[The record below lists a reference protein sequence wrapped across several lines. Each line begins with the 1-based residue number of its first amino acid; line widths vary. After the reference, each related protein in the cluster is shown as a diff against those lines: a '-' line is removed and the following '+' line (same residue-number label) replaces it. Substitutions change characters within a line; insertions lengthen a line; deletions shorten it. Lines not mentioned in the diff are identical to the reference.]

1 MQKNKD
7 SDKEFKDI
15 KSENEKLKSE
25 LSKVAYEKQ
34 LADYERDRLLHE
46 LDEIRKSTSFKVAR
60 AITYLPRKARS
71 IAYSRRASVSER
83 KVFPCM
89 ISVVIAVYNTA
100 GFLEEMI
107 DSILHQKQDILKTY
121 LRKNENSIF
130 RKQVYE
136 GVYEIILVDDGS
148 DDGSA
153 EICDSYAK
161 KYPFIK
167 VLHKENGGV
176 SSARNAGIA
185 IAQGK
190 YITFPDSDDKLSETV
205 LEDCFTFFEEHESEI
220 SLVTYP
226 LRFFDAQNGDHWTTY
241 RFEDGT
247 RILDMLHEWDKP
259 QYFTAASF
267 FKTDFIRN
275 NHIDFDSN
283 LINGEDIKFVN
294 EVLYHD
300 TAKIGLISTCTYWYR
315 RRSSGEQSAI
325 QKSKTTEQY
334 YTPYITDALGKL
346 MEEAKA
352 VYGTVPKYVQ
362 YTVMGQLQWRLRS
375 DGDGKIA
382 RSIIGEDGFFEYV
395 NLIKEL
401 IRQIDTDV
409 LMGQKQLFR
418 EHLYYLGK
426 VKTDG
431 KPQKIREDGNIS
443 YYFDDCFCSD
453 AASCYLKIEFM
464 TIRNGILRLECSS
477 ANLEPNCTSWILSG
491 ETKIPVETYEK
502 RDASVKVLGEIAL
515 YVETFRAEIPL
526 NTLCYS
532 DSEDLYFGSTVGGT
546 DVIKSN
552 IVLGK
557 FMPISKTYSKS
568 YYAEE
573 NWTVR
578 LNGNKLCIWNLT
590 SLVELPDFEQEFE
603 NQILH
608 RNVGNKA
615 FEEAVS
621 IRKQALNRRAWNK
634 NGRQL
639 WLISDRYRNADD
651 NGEALFEFLL
661 KQENLPVDIYFV
673 LADDSVDYERL
684 SQTGKV
690 VIQDSR
696 EHMLLHLTADCIIS
710 SQADEYIIDPVWRK
724 DDLKYV
730 YKDLYCRKR
739 YVFLQHGVIK
749 DDLSSWLNRYNK
761 NIDGFI
767 CSAYKEAQSIR
778 DYNYYYDEQVW
789 LTGLPRYDR
798 LYHNEQ
804 KYIMVMP
811 TWRKWLMQDF
821 NAADSDGNATKVKD
835 DITQT
840 DFFIFYNALLNNK
853 ELLDVCEK
861 YGYTLCFMPHT
872 NLRECM
878 QCFDHDERVVFF
890 DFDKKYRDAFAEAN
904 LLITDYSSTAMDF
917 AYLRKPVIYAQFDK
931 ERFTSGEHTY
941 QAGYFEYERDGFG
954 EVVYDLEGLVKET
967 IRCVQNG
974 CKLDERYRK
983 RIDNFFAYNDRNNCR
998 RVYEEMAEL
1007 MGVEL
1012 LGL

>member
-1 MQKNKD
+1 MQKDKD
-7 SDKEFKDI
+7 LDRELKVTKA
-15 KSENEKLKSE
+15 ENEKLKIE
-25 LSKVAYEKQ
+25 LTKAASEKQ
-34 LADYERDRLLHE
+34 LAYYERDRLLHE
-46 LDEIRKSTSFKVAR
+46 LDEIRKSMSFKVAR
-60 AITYLPRKARS
+60 GLTYLPRKARS
-71 IAYSRRASVSER
+71 IVYTHRAAVSDR
-83 KVFPCM
+83 KVYPCM

-100 GFLEEMI
+100 GFLQETI
-107 DSILHQKQDILKTY
+107 DSVLSQKQDILSTY
-121 LRKNENSIF
+121 LRKNENSVF
-130 RKQVYE
+130 RKQAYE
-136 GVYEIILVDDGS
+136 GIFEIILVDDGS

-153 EICDSYAK
+153 EICDEYAR

-205 LEDCFTFFEEHESEI
+205 LEDCFTFFEEHEHEVAI
-220 SLVTYP
+220 VTYP
-226 LRFFDAQNGDHWTTY
+226 LRFFDAQTGDHWTTY
-241 RFEDGT
+241 RFEEGT
-247 RILDMLHEWDKP
+247 RILDMQGEWDKP
-259 QYFTAASF
+259 QYFTAAAF
-267 FKTDFIRN
+267 FKTDFIRE
-275 NHIDFDSN
+275 HITFDSN

-294 EVLYHD
+294 EVLYRD

-325 QKSKTTEQY
+325 QRSKTTEKY
-334 YTPYITDALGKL
+334 YTPYITYVLGTL
-346 MEEAKA
+346 MSEAKA
-352 VYGTVPKYVQ
+352 VYGTVPKFVQ

-382 RSIIGEDGFFEYV
+382 RSVIGEDGFSEYTSR
-395 NLIKEL
+395 IKEL

-418 EHLYYLGK
+418 EHLYYLGRI
-426 VKTDG
+426 KTNDH
-431 KPQKIREDGNIS
+431 PQRVIDDENIS
-443 YYFDDCFCSD
+443 YYFDGCYCSD

-464 TIRNGILRLECSS
+464 TIKDGIIRLECSS
-477 ANLEPNCTSWILSG
+477 ANLEPDCKNWILSG
-491 ETKIPVETYEK
+491 EAKIPVETYGK
-502 RDASVKVLGEIAL
+502 RDADVKVLGENAL
-515 YVETFRAEIPL
+515 YVETFTAEIPL
-526 NTLCYS
+526 GTLDC
-532 DSEDLYFGSTVGGT
+532 SELYFGSSVGGT
-546 DVIKSN
+546 DVIKTN

-557 FMPISKTYSKS
+557 FMPISKAYSKS
-568 YYAEE
+568 YYSEG

-578 LNGNKLCIWNLT
+578 LEENKLCIWNMT
-590 SLVELPDFEQEFE
+590 SLAELPDFEQEFV

-608 RNVGNKA
+608 RNKGDKA
-615 FEEAVS
+615 FEEAID
-621 IRKQALNRRAWNK
+621 IRKQALNRRAWNR

-661 KQENLPVDIYFV
+661 KKENLPADIYFV
-673 LADDSVDYERL
+673 LAEDSVDYERL

-690 VIQDSR
+690 VIQDSK

-710 SQADEYIIDPVWRK
+710 SQADEYVIDPVWRK
-724 DDLKYV
+724 DDLKFV

-778 DYNYYYDEQVW
+778 DYDYYYDEQVW

-804 KYIMVMP
+804 KYILVMP

-821 NAADSDGNATKVKD
+821 NAADSDSDAVKVRE
-835 DITQT
+835 DITET
-840 DFFIFYNALLNNK
+840 EFFRFYNALLNNT
-853 ELLDVCEK
+853 ELLDACEK
-861 YGYTLCFMPHT
+861 YSYTLCFMPHT

-878 QCFDHDERVVFF
+878 QRFDHDERVVFF
-890 DFDKKYRDAFAEAN
+890 DFDKKYRDAFAEAD

-954 EVVYDLEGLVKET
+954 EVVYELDGLVKET
-967 IRCVQNG
+967 IECMKNE
-974 CKLDERYRK
+974 CKLEEKYRE
-983 RIDNFFAYNDRNNCR
+983 RIDSFFAYNDRNNCQR
-998 RVYEEMAEL
+998 AYERIADL
-1007 MGVEL
+1007 M
-1012 LGL
+1012 